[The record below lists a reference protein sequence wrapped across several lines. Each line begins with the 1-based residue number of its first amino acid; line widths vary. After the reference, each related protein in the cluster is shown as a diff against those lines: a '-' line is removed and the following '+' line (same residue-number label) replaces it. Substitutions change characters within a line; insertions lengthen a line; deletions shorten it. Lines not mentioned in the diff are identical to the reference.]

1 MTMLI
6 DGAEERVC
14 VCVCVDVSRV
24 RDRLCEGGQ
33 GQGRDGAGADT
44 TREQHGGIRI
54 RGGGKREL
62 ARQGMVCRYG
72 NGPMVGGEEGGCG

>member
-1 MTMLI
+1 M
-6 DGAEERVC
+6 
-14 VCVCVDVSRV
+14 CVCVDVSRV

-33 GQGRDGAGADT
+33 GQGRDEADK